1 MAARRESNR
10 NKEVSMCH
18 NEEGD
23 ILEYQP
29 TDEPEPEERWDS
41 VND

>member
-1 MAARRESNR
+1 
-10 NKEVSMCH
+10 MCH

-23 ILEYQP
+23 ILDDYDQP
-29 TDEPEPEERWDS
+29 TDEPDPEERWDS